1 MEIKYKRIPLL
12 LISVITCSLAQ
23 GLTIIAIPWYFT
35 DELNLSSQFS
45 LLYGLVTLIGLFW
58 GLYAGVII
66 DTCNRKKI
74 LLYINWISMFIFGA
88 IGTSKYFLGTLN
100 PFLIFF
106 GFATCSFYY
115 TIFFP
120 NLYALAQELT
130 QKKEYIKINSL
141 IEVFF
146 QTTSIIAAIMCGLLL
161 SGSETLFEYFNWTF
175 FEFQK
180 WTINEIFIL
189 NSILYFITATLL
201 TWIPYDYQNLKNVS
215 NPTVFSTLKEIKKAS
230 DFLMK
235 KKAILIYGICSQ
247 IIFAFLIVELFALLP
262 LFVKNCLNENII
274 VFSLAD
280 VTYGLGAIIAGIITI
295 KILKHINKVSF
306 TLFLILI
313 AGYAFLIMIKFPNI
327 IIFFLTTLII
337 GVTNA
342 STRITRM
349 SYFFENIPNYI
360 IGRTTTI
367 FNSIN
372 TIIRGVLIFIFSAA
386 WFSEKSNVIIGY
398 KIGVF
403 ILIIFALP
411 LIWQMRNEKL
421 N

>member
-1 MEIKYKRIPLL
+1 MKKPNKSISLL
-12 LISVITCSLAQ
+12 LLSIITCSLAQ

-35 DELNLSSQFS
+35 DILDLSSKFS
-45 LLYGLVTLIGLFW
+45 LFYGIVTLIGLFW

-66 DTCNRKKI
+66 DTFNRKKI
-74 LLYINWISMFIFGA
+74 LLYINWISTFIFGS
-88 IGTSKYFLGTLN
+88 IGASTYFLTTLN
-100 PFLIFF
+100 PFLIFL

-115 TIFFP
+115 IIFFP
-120 NLYALAQELT
+120 NLYALVQELT

-146 QTTSIIAAIMCGLLL
+146 QTTSIIAATICGLLL
-161 SGSETLFEYFNWTF
+161 SGSQTLLEYVNWNF

-180 WTINEIFIL
+180 WEINEIFIL
-189 NSILYFITATLL
+189 NSILYFITSILL
-201 TWIPYDYQNLKNVS
+201 NWIPYDYTKFTKV
-215 NPTVFSTLKEIKKAS
+215 PTIFSTLQEIKKAS
-230 DFLMK
+230 SFLIK
-235 KKAILIYGICSQ
+235 KKHILIYGICSQ
-247 IIFAFLIVELFALLP
+247 IIFAFLIVELFSLLP
-262 LFVKNCLNENII
+262 LFVKNCLHESII
-274 VFSLAD
+274 IFSLAD
-280 VTYGLGAIIAGIITI
+280 VVYGLGAIIAGFVTI
-295 KILKHINKVSF
+295 KILNYINKVSF

-313 AGYAFLIMIKFPNI
+313 AGYSFLIMVKFPDI

-372 TIIRGVLIFIFSAA
+372 TIIRGILIFIFSAT
-386 WFSEKSNVIIGY
+386 WFSEHSNVIIGY
-398 KIGVF
+398 KIGVY
-403 ILIIFALP
+403 ILVVFAIP
-411 LIWQMRNEKL
+411 LMWQIRSDKL

>member
-1 MEIKYKRIPLL
+1 MNKNYKSITLL
-12 LISVITCSLAQ
+12 LISIITCSLAQ

-45 LLYGLVTLIGLFW
+45 LFYGIVTFLGLLW

-66 DTCNRKKI
+66 DTFNRKKI
-74 LLYINWISMFIFGA
+74 LLYLNWTSTFIFA
-88 IGTSKYFLGTLN
+88 TLGTTTYFLDKLN
-100 PFLIFF
+100 PIFIFL

-115 TIFFP
+115 IIFFP

-130 QKKEYIKINSL
+130 QKKEYIKINSW

-146 QTTSIIAAIMCGLLL
+146 QTTSIIAATICGLLL
-161 SGSETLFEYFNWTF
+161 SGSETLIEYFDWKF

-180 WTINEIFIL
+180 WQINEIFIL
-189 NSILYFITATLL
+189 NSILYLITSLL
-201 TWIPYDYQNLKNVS
+201 LNWIKYDHKNLTK
-215 NPTVFSTLKEIKKAS
+215 STNIGSTFKEIIKAS
-230 DFLMK
+230 NFLIQK
-235 KKAILIYGICSQ
+235 KKILIYGICSQ
-247 IIFAFLIVELFALLP
+247 IIFAFLIVELFSLLP

-274 VFSLAD
+274 IFSLAD
-280 VTYGLGAIIAGIITI
+280 VVYGLGAIIAGIITI
-295 KILKHINKVSF
+295 KILRHINKVPF
-306 TLFLILI
+306 TLFLILVT
-313 AGYAFLIMIKFPNI
+313 GYSFLIMVKFPHINV
-327 IIFFLTTLII
+327 FFLTTLLI

-342 STRITRM
+342 SARITRM
-349 SYFFENIPNYI
+349 SYFFENIPNYL

-398 KIGVF
+398 KMGIY
-403 ILIIFALP
+403 ILIIFAIP
-411 LIWQMRNEKL
+411 LIWQIRNNKL

>member
-1 MEIKYKRIPLL
+1 MNKNYKSITLL
-12 LISVITCSLAQ
+12 LISIITCSLAQ

-45 LLYGLVTLIGLFW
+45 LFYGIVTLLGLLW

-66 DTCNRKKI
+66 DTFNRKKI
-74 LLYINWISMFIFGA
+74 LLYLNWTSTFIFAALGA
-88 IGTSKYFLGTLN
+88 TTYFLDKLN
-100 PFLIFF
+100 PIFIFL

-115 TIFFP
+115 IIFFP

-130 QKKEYIKINSL
+130 QKKEYIKINSW

-146 QTTSIIAAIMCGLLL
+146 QTTSIIAATICGLLL
-161 SGSETLFEYFNWTF
+161 SGSETLLEYFDWKF

-180 WTINEIFIL
+180 WQINEIFIL
-189 NSILYFITATLL
+189 NSILYLITALL
-201 TWIPYDYQNLKNVS
+201 LNWIKYDHKNLTK
-215 NPTVFSTLKEIKKAS
+215 STNIGSTFKEIIKAS
-230 DFLMK
+230 NFLIQK
-235 KKAILIYGICSQ
+235 KKILIYGICSQ
-247 IIFAFLIVELFALLP
+247 IIFAFLIVELFSLLP

-274 VFSLAD
+274 IFSLAD
-280 VTYGLGAIIAGIITI
+280 VVYGLGAIIAGIITI
-295 KILKHINKVSF
+295 KILRHINKVPF
-306 TLFLILI
+306 TLFLILVT
-313 AGYAFLIMIKFPNI
+313 GYSFLIMVKFPHINV
-327 IIFFLTTLII
+327 FFLTTLLI

-342 STRITRM
+342 SARITRM
-349 SYFFENIPNYI
+349 SYFFENIPNYL

-398 KIGVF
+398 KMGIY
-403 ILIIFALP
+403 ILIIFAIP
-411 LIWQMRNEKL
+411 LIWQIRNKKL